1 MEILRWLESIRTPF
15 LDSFFAA
22 LTHLGEETI
31 VIVLGILLFWC
42 INKREGYYL
51 LGIGLIGTVVNQFLK
66 LLCRVPRPWALDENF
81 TIVESARAEATGYS
95 FPSGHTQTAV
105 GLFGGIARW
114 NKNLWLRI
122 GCIVLAALVAVS
134 RMYLGVHTPLDV
146 GVSLIIAAVMVFAL
160 YPLMHKA
167 TEKERTLRILFA
179 VMTGL
184 AVLNL
189 LFVELYPFPADID
202 AYNLSHG
209 TKNAYTML
217 GCLVA
222 LWMSFEIEHRF
233 IRFETKAVWW
243 AQLLKLVL
251 GLALVLAIK
260 EGFKIPLR
268 AIFGEHNLGDGI
280 RYFCLTAFAGCV
292 WPLTF
297 KFFSKLGAGKETDVP
312 AETETDRISA
322 E

>member
-1 MEILRWLESIRTPF
+1 MEILRWLESLRTPF

-22 LTHLGEETI
+22 VTHLGEETI

-66 LLCRVPRPWALDENF
+66 LLCRIPRPWVQDESF

-114 NKNLWLRI
+114 NKNTWLRI
-122 GCIVLAALVAVS
+122 GCVAVAALVALS
-134 RMYLGVHTPLDV
+134 RMYLGVHTPQDV
-146 GVSLIIAAVMVFAL
+146 GVSILIAAAMVFCL
-160 YPLMHKA
+160 YPLIHRV
-167 TEKERTLRILFA
+167 TEKERTLRILFG

-184 AVLNL
+184 AVANL
-189 LFVELYPFPADID
+189 LYVLLCPFPADID
-202 AYNLSHG
+202 PHNLSHG

-217 GCLVA
+217 GCLA
-222 LWMSFEIEHRF
+222 GLWLSFEIEHRY
-233 IRFETKAVWW
+233 IRFEVKAKWW
-243 AQLLKLVL
+243 AQLLKVVL
-251 GLALVLAIK
+251 GLALVLAVK
-260 EGFKIPLR
+260 EGFKIPMR

-280 RYFCLTAFAGCV
+280 RYFCMTVFAGCV

-312 AETETDRISA
+312 AEAETDRISA

>member
-15 LDSFFAA
+15 LDGFFSAI
-22 LTHLGEETI
+22 THLGEETI
-31 VIVLGILLFWC
+31 FIVLGILFFWC
-42 INKREGYYL
+42 VNKREGYYL
-51 LGIGLIGTVVNQFLK
+51 LAMGLVGTVVNQFLK
-66 LLCRVPRPWALDENF
+66 LLCRIPRPWVQDESF

-122 GCIVLAALVAVS
+122 GCIVVALLVGLS

-146 GVSLIIAAVMVFAL
+146 GVSLIIAAALIFLL

-167 TEKERTLRILFA
+167 TGNERTMRILFGVMMAIA
-179 VMTGL
+179 V
-184 AVLNL
+184 ANL
-189 LFVELYPFPADID
+189 LFVELYAFPADTD
-202 AYNLSHG
+202 PHNLTHG

-217 GCLVA
+217 GCMA
-222 LWMSFEIEHRF
+222 GLWLSFEVESRF
-233 IRFETKAVWW
+233 IRFETKSVWW
-243 AQLLKLVL
+243 VQLLKMAL
-251 GLALVLAIK
+251 GLALVLAVK

-280 RYFCLTAFAGCV
+280 RYFLMTAFAGCV

-297 KFFSKLGAGKETDVP
+297 KWFDRLAGKKEEQP
-312 AETETDRISA
+312 AE
-322 E
+322 